1 MSASQT
7 PTGWFDHVSK
17 RDHEGVF
24 FLNDNDTGLRA
35 IIAIHNTTLGPALG
49 GCRIKHY
56 QRDEDGLIDVLRL
69 SRAMTYKAS
78 AAGLN
83 LGGGKS
89 VILLREGQEKTPE
102 LLAEFAKRVEL
113 LQGSY
118 ITAGDIGSTTTDLKL
133 MRSFTNHVVGLAK
146 EDGGLGDSAIL
157 TSLGVFR
164 GLQAAVKA
172 QLDKDNLEG
181 LTVGIQGAG
190 KVGYHLMDYLLK
202 AGCKVI
208 ATDPNT
214 QSIQRV
220 QQDFPEVTICD
231 GDSFYDQPM
240 DVFSPNAI
248 GGLINDDVVKRL
260 NAKVLAGGANNPLA
274 HEGIAQQ
281 LHDKGILY
289 APDFVIN
296 AGGLIMVAS
305 EISSH
310 TFEQAKDRVEGIYDK
325 TLAVF
330 EFANTH
336 QLLPWEA
343 ARQMAMNRISQS
355 QHLTKEA
362 VNRTRSMFAEENTP
376 QVKHSKL

>member
-1 MSASQT
+1 MAT
-7 PTGWFDHVSK
+7 AHWFDHFSK
-17 RDHEGVF
+17 RNHNGVF

-35 IIAIHNTTLGPALG
+35 IIALHDTTLGPALG

-56 QRDEDGLIDVLRL
+56 KNTEEGLIDVLRL
-69 SRAMTYKAS
+69 SRAMTYKAAVS
-78 AAGLN
+78 GLN

-89 VILLREGQEKTPE
+89 VILLQEGQEKTPE
-102 LLAEFAKRVEL
+102 LLAEFAKRVDL

-133 MRSFTNHVVGLAK
+133 MRQFTQHVVGLAK

-172 QLDKDNLEG
+172 RLDKGDLSG
-181 LTVGIQGAG
+181 LSVAVQGAG
-190 KVGYHLMDYLLK
+190 KVGYHLIEYLLN
-202 AGCKVI
+202 AGCKVF
-208 ATDPNT
+208 AADPNQT
-214 QSIQRV
+214 SIDRV
-220 QQDFPEVTICD
+220 KSDFPAVTICT
-231 GDSFYDQPM
+231 GGELYDQPV

-260 NAKVLAGGANNPLA
+260 QAKVLAGGANNPLA

-281 LHDKGILY
+281 LHEKGILY

-305 EISSH
+305 EISHHS
-310 TFEQAKDRVEGIYDK
+310 FDDAKHRTEAIYDK
-325 TLAVF
+325 TLSVF
-330 EFANTH
+330 DFAKTH
-336 QLLPWEA
+336 NVLPWEA
-343 ARQMAMNRISQS
+343 ARQMAVNQIAQS
-355 QHLTKEA
+355 KNLTQEA
-362 VNRTRSMFAEENTP
+362 VNRTKGMFAEEDQP
-376 QVKHSKL
+376 LVQHSKL